1 MQDFRYAVR
10 ALLKQPLFALVAV
23 ATLTLGIGAN
33 TAIFS
38 LLHHYLL
45 RPLPYPPADRL
56 VFVWNTYPLMGLPQ
70 ASVSIPDYIDRKSQ
84 ASAIEDATLFTS
96 RSLSLTIEGEPEQV
110 RALAVT
116 PSFFTTLQR
125 QPFIGRAFNEAEAQP
140 GADKFVILTYGLWNT
155 RFAADRS
162 VIGRTVRIGGE
173 PHQVV
178 GVLPIDFELPSRNIA
193 LLVPF
198 AFTPQQM
205 SDQGRGNEFS
215 QMIARLRPGSTIE
228 QANGQM
234 KVIVDRNLERLP
246 QFQSFARTSGFGGF
260 AVPIREQ
267 LVGDLRQQLYTLQA
281 FVLFVLLIACANVAN
296 LLLMR
301 ATGRYRELAI
311 RSTLG
316 AGRRRLIRQML
327 SEGIVLSIAG
337 AIGGVVVGYAGV
349 RALVALSS
357 QQAPAVATASLH
369 PAVLA
374 FTVVLALAT
383 GIAFG
388 LVPAAVV
395 LRGNTAA
402 LLKEDATRG
411 SAGRGTGFTRSA
423 LVVVETAFALMLLI
437 GAGLLIKSFIR
448 LQSVDPG
455 FKTENVLT
463 AQIALPSARYP
474 DAVAR
479 GAFWT
484 RLMEK
489 ARTLPGVTASGLTTN
504 VPFSGNVSSGSY
516 SIVGYT
522 PGPSEAAPHGRQEVV
537 AGDLFNAMQIPL
549 VEGRF
554 FNDGDTADSP
564 GVVVVDQY
572 LARKYFPNRSAIG
585 QQIQRGGA
593 SSPRLT
599 IVGVAG
605 TINSIDLGQ
614 PVTKERIYRPASQ
627 VPPGTMTLMLKTGVD
642 PETITRQIRAAVQEV
657 DAEQPIA
664 DVRTM
669 EQWVSRSLE
678 ARRIVMLLLGLFG
691 AVALVLSSIGIYG
704 VLAFGVGQRVREF
717 GIRQALG
724 ADRGSILRLVFKHG
738 LVTTVIGLALGLAGA
753 LVGAG
758 VLESH
763 LFGVQARDAT
773 VFAGVTVLLFL
784 VSMTACYIPALRA
797 TRVEPIVAL
806 RES

>member
-45 RPLPYPPADRL
+45 RPLPYPAADRL

-70 ASVSIPDYIDRKSQ
+70 ASVSIPDYIDRKTQ

-96 RSLSLTIEGEPEQV
+96 RSLSLAIEGEPEQV

-125 QPFIGRAFNEAEAQP
+125 QPFLGRAFNEGEAQP
-140 GADKFVILTYGLWNT
+140 GADKFVILTYGLWNS
-155 RFAADRS
+155 RFAADRT
-162 VIGRTVRIGGE
+162 VIGRTVRMGGE
-173 PHQVV
+173 PYQVV
-178 GVLPIDFELPSRNIA
+178 GVLPIDFELPSRGIA

-215 QMIARLRPGSTIE
+215 QMIARLRQGSTIE
-228 QANGQM
+228 QVNGQM

-267 LVGDLRQQLYTLQA
+267 LVGDLRQQLFTLQA

-311 RSTLG
+311 RTTLG

-337 AIGGVVVGYAGV
+337 AIGGIVVGYAGV
-349 RALVALSS
+349 RALVAISS
-357 QQAPAVATASLH
+357 QQAPSVATASLH

-383 GIAFG
+383 GVAFG

-455 FKTENVLT
+455 FRTENVLT
-463 AQIALPSARYP
+463 AQISLPSARYP

-489 ARTLPGVTASGLTTN
+489 ARALPGVTATGLTTN

-537 AGDLFNAMQIPL
+537 GGDFFNAMQIPL

-554 FNDGDTADSP
+554 FHDGDTAESP

-572 LARKYFPNRSAIG
+572 MARKYFPGKSALG
-585 QQIQRGGA
+585 QQIQRGGPN
-593 SSPRLT
+593 SPRLT

-627 VPPGTMTLMLKTGVD
+627 VPPGSMSLMLKTGVD
-642 PETITRQIRAAVQEV
+642 AETITRQMRAAVQQV
-657 DAEQPIA
+657 DPEQPIA
-664 DVRTM
+664 EVRTM

-678 ARRIVMLLLGLFG
+678 NRRLVMLLLGLFG

-724 ADRGSILRLVFKHG
+724 ADRGSILRLVFRHG
-738 LVTTVIGLALGLAGA
+738 LKTAVIGLALGLTGA
-753 LVGAG
+753 LIGAG

-773 VFAGVTVLLFL
+773 VFAGVTVLLFI
-784 VSMTACYIPALRA
+784 VSMAACYIPALRA